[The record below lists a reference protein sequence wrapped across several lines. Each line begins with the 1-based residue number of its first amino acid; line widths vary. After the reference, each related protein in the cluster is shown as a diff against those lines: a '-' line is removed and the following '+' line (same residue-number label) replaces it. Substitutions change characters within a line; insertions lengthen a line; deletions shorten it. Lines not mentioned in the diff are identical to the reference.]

1 MNDGTKSVE
10 EIRSELVKEFVS
22 EKLKKRLAP
31 REVREL
37 ERIVVGTSPKV
48 SAFDDKVSIDSVR
61 SRRKN
66 LYRKLDI
73 GSAEEIVQDLLARAL
88 KKLVVAG

>member
-48 SAFDDKVSIDSVR
+48 SAFDDNVSIESVR

>member
-73 GSAEEIVQDLLARAL
+73 GGAEEIVQDLLARAL